1 MFEDSI
7 SKLQR
12 DFYTTL
18 LSTQLFFLIL
28 TTLEKK
34 CHLSLN
40 KNIYGRAIIENVLRI
55 RCSRI
60 EVKWQFNMKFFN
72 TAFQYRCRIF
82 FSCCWILGN
91 KINRIVIVSHLTRA
105 VWKCSKQRFNSFLL
119 YRHENISRFRLKQRL
134 LIILVK

>member
-12 DFYTTL
+12 DFYTTS

-28 TTLEKK
+28 TILEER

-40 KNIYGRAIIENVLRI
+40 KNIYGRVIIENVLRI

-60 EVKWQFNMKFFN
+60 EVKWEFNMKFFN
-72 TAFQYRCRIF
+72 IAFQYRIAGY
-82 FSCCWILGN
+82 FSVVAEILGN

-105 VWKCSKQRFNSFLL
+105 V
-119 YRHENISRFRLKQRL
+119 
-134 LIILVK
+134 